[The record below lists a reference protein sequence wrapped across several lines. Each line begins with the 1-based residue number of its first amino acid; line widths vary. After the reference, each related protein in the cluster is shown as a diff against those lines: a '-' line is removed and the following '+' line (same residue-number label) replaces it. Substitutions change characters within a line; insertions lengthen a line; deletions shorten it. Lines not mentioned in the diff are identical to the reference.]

1 MLPFINKQEEQTEK
15 AAKEEEKHSEAE
27 GEPYGWEKLPK
38 DAHQQDI
45 IKMKSKRFKHLNTKY
60 KGTGL
65 TKEEKKEWSELEL
78 ERMDRDEFKSG
89 FVLLEEKPET

>member
-1 MLPFINKQEEQTEK
+1 
-15 AAKEEEKHSEAE
+15 
-27 GEPYGWEKLPK
+27 
-38 DAHQQDI
+38 
-45 IKMKSKRFKHLNTKY
+45 MKSKRFKHLNTKY

-89 FVLLEEKPET
+89 FVLLDEKPETKEEYEYNIERQSMV